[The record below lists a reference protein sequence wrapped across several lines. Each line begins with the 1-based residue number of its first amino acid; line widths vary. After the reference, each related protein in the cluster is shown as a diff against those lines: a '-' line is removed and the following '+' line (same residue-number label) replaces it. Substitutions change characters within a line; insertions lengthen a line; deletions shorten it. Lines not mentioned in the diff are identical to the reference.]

1 MVIMKE
7 KTVSYSH
14 NNGHW
19 VVELK
24 GFHKYPKL
32 SFFMTEDD
40 AKSWAQVL
48 KERWFK
54 NED

>member
-1 MVIMKE
+1 MTE
-7 KTVSYSH
+7 KTVGYSF
-14 NNGHW
+14 NNGNW
-19 VVELK
+19 IVELK

-32 SFFMTEDD
+32 SFFMVEDD
-40 AKSWAQVL
+40 AKEWVQVL